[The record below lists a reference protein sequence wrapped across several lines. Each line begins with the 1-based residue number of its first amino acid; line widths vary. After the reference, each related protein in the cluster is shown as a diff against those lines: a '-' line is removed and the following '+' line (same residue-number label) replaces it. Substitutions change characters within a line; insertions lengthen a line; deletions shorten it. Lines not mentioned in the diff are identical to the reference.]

1 MRLMQLFVRKYLLIL
16 LLAISAQGCVIT
28 AQVDDSKP
36 DVGNDYGLGDTG
48 ISDAALHWSDYFAD
62 TSLVN
67 LIEEALANNLDARMA
82 LQRIAIAQSQ
92 SRIVRSA
99 LFPQLS
105 MGGSASVRR
114 YGDYT
119 MDGVG
124 NDDTNRSEPVL
135 EEGKRLPKPYTDYKI
150 APNFAWEA
158 DIWGKLRHKKKAA
171 LSRWLASKE
180 GMHWMQTEI
189 VSQVATLYFQLM
201 GLDNERTV
209 ILQNIELQELGM
221 ELIKIQKIGGKVNQ
235 LAVDQFEAQF
245 LNTQSRLPEIEQAI
259 IANESAIN
267 LLLGRYP
274 QKVERNSTT
283 LAQHLPDSVHLGL
296 PGDLLVF
303 RPDIKKAELELE
315 AAKAD
320 VHAAKAAFYPTLIL
334 NGELGFQAF
343 GPDKLFVPGSGI
355 YALGAGLSAPLFQM
369 GKIKAQFAQTKGMQN
384 NAVLNYQKTI
394 LQAFNE
400 VYVSYN
406 AFENIRKRVAI
417 KSEEV
422 EVQKRAF
429 TNSSDLFSVGYASYL
444 EVIMA
449 QRRMVEAQLELTQ
462 LRADQL
468 KAKVDV
474 YKALGGGWAE

>member
-1 MRLMQLFVRKYLLIL
+1 MKLFFRRYALVLLV
-16 LLAISAQGCVIT
+16 AGVCQSCVIT
-28 AQVDDSKP
+28 AQLGDKKP
-36 DVGNDYGLGDTG
+36 DVAAEYGLADSGP
-48 ISDAALHWSDYFAD
+48 SDAALHWSQYFAD
-62 TSLVN
+62 TALVD
-67 LIEEALANNLDARMA
+67 LIEEALVNNLDARMA

-92 SRIVRSA
+92 SRITRSA
-99 LFPQLS
+99 LFPQVS
-105 MGGSASVRR
+105 MGGNAGVRR

-124 NDDTNRSEPVL
+124 NDDTNRSQPVL
-135 EEGKRLPKPYTDYKI
+135 EEGKKLPKPYTDYKI
-150 APNFAWEA
+150 APDFAWEI
-158 DIWGKLRHKKKAA
+158 DIWGKLRHRKKAA
-171 LSRWLASKE
+171 LERWLASKE
-180 GMHWMQTEI
+180 GMHWIQTEV
-189 VSQVATLYFQLM
+189 VSQVATLYFQLI

-209 ILQNIELQELGM
+209 VLQNIELQELGM

-259 IANESAIN
+259 VANESAIN

-274 QKVERNSTT
+274 QEVERNSTY
-283 LAQHLPDSVHLGL
+283 LAQHLPDSVRLGL
-296 PGDLLVF
+296 PEDLLAF
-303 RPDIKKAELELE
+303 RPDIRQAEHELT

-320 VHAAKAAFYPTLIL
+320 VHAAKAAFYPTLTL
-334 NGELGFQAF
+334 NGEVGLQAF

-369 GKIKAQFAQTKGMQN
+369 GKVRAQFAQAKGMQN
-384 NAVLNYQKTI
+384 NAVLNYQKAI

-422 EVQKRAF
+422 DVQKRAF
-429 TNSSDLFSVGYASYL
+429 TNSNDLFTVGYASYL

-474 YKALGGGWAE
+474 YKALGGGWTE